1 MMSGFAIPEN
11 SEPCWDPVIAGNG
24 VGSVVGF
31 AGAIVRDGVVYT
43 GRPGEVVRDVM
54 GTVVGTVINCV
65 VPDGAIRPGPEGVCV
80 VGVGTPLTGTIAG
93 VVVTATNVTDDRDTG
108 DRTKQYWGVPK
119 PAAPVN

>member
-1 MMSGFAIPEN
+1 LWDPAVMMSGFAIPEN

-31 AGAIVRDGVVYT
+31 AGAMVKGGVVYT
-43 GRPGEVVRDVM
+43 GRLGVVVSDVM
-54 GTVVGTVINCV
+54 GTVVGTVIGCV
-65 VPDGAIRPGPEGVCV
+65 VPDGAMRPGPEGACV

-108 DRTKQYWGVPK
+108 DRS
-119 PAAPVN
+119 

>member
-1 MMSGFAIPEN
+1 MWDPAVMMSGFAIPEN

-43 GRPGEVVRDVM
+43 GRPGEI
-54 GTVVGTVINCV
+54 VGTVIGCV

-93 VVVTATNVTDDRDTG
+93 VVVTATNVTYDRDTG
-108 DRTKQYWGVPK
+108 DRS
-119 PAAPVN
+119 